1 MPFFLKKNYF
11 LETNILNNIFKHPNQ
26 HIKSNL
32 YLMIEMVVYTELKK
46 STHLLL
52 ESNQEVSLVP

>member
-1 MPFFLKKNYF
+1 MPFFKKNYF
-11 LETNILNNIFKHPNQ
+11 LETNILSNIFKHPNQ